1 MNISRHWKDHFKSDL
16 KDPIKIIISKKNSI
30 PLSVFFKVKSI
41 VMEALRVNIAI
52 AITANVNT
60 DTDQPVMEVAV
71 IIEYKS

>member
-1 MNISRHWKDHFKSDL
+1 
-16 KDPIKIIISKKNSI
+16 
-30 PLSVFFKVKSI
+30 
-41 VMEALRVNIAI
+41 MEALRVNIAI